1 MTDFQIG
8 ILKLVKSA
16 LTGESVSIPEDFD
29 WEEALTTAKKHQ
41 IIPVIYYGVKYSS
54 LAPPEDTMRI
64 LELATFK
71 SVAFSQNQLYALD
84 CIYKAFDE
92 NGIDYMPLKGA
103 CLKLIYPQPELR
115 LMGDAD
121 ILIRYEQYGKTRPIM
136 TALGFNEVL
145 ESDHELVW
153 DKKEILHAE
162 LHKRLIPSY
171 NKDYY
176 EYYGDGW
183 RFARRGN
190 GCRYDMRDED
200 TYVYLF
206 THYAKHY
213 RDGGIG
219 IRHMTDLYVFSDK
232 HPGLDLGYIERELE
246 KLRLAEFYKNTEHTL
261 KVWFGGE
268 APDNMSDRI
277 TNTIFGSGSY
287 GTHDTHILSAAVK
300 TAGEESS
307 ENAIRKS
314 LFLKRMFPTYSA
326 MASRYKCLKDHP
338 SLLPLMWAVRFLQIP
353 FRRGSI
359 KRNVE
364 SAKITEP
371 DKVIAYRKELEAVG
385 LKFNFKE

>member
-16 LTGESVSIPEDFD
+16 LTGESVSVPESFD

-41 IIPVIYYGVKYSS
+41 IIPLIYYGVKYSS
-54 LAPPEDTMRI
+54 LTPPEDIMRI

-153 DKKEILHAE
+153 DKKGILHAE

-176 EYYGDGW
+176 KYYGDGW

-219 IRHMTDLYVFSDK
+219 IRHMTDFYVFISAK
-232 HPGLDLGYIERELE
+232 PGLDNKKIESALSEMGLS
-246 KLRLAEFYKNTEHTL
+246 EFYKNVMDTAD
-261 KVWFGGE
+261 VWFRGKKST
-268 APDNMSDRI
+268 DMTDFI
-277 TNTIFGSGSY
+277 TEKIFSSGSY
-287 GTHDTHILSAAVK
+287 GTPSAHAVSK
-300 TAGEESS
+300 ETRISG
-307 ENAIRKS
+307 
-314 LFLKRMFPTYSA
+314 
-326 MASRYKCLKDHP
+326 CLKNRLIARIFPPRHSMEQSFP
-338 SLLPLMWAVRFLQIP
+338 ILKKRPALLPLLWAARWFRALI
-353 FRRGSI
+353 FRRENIKSEYGKIKNISGSQI
-359 KRNVE
+359 EEYNE
-364 SAKITEP
+364 
-371 DKVIAYRKELEAVG
+371 ELRYVG
-385 LKFNFKE
+385 LGFDED

>member
-8 ILKLVKSA
+8 ILRLVKSA
-16 LTGESVSIPEDFD
+16 LTGESVSVPESFD

-41 IIPVIYYGVKYSS
+41 IIPLIYYGVKYSS
-54 LAPPEDTMRI
+54 LTPPEDIMRI

-153 DKKEILHAE
+153 DKKGILHAE

-176 EYYGDGW
+176 KYYGDGW

-232 HPGLDLGYIERELE
+232 HPGLDNKKIESALS
-246 KLRLAEFYKNTEHTL
+246 KMGLSEFYKNIMDTAD
-261 KVWFGGE
+261 VWFRGKKST
-268 APDNMSDRI
+268 DMTDFI
-277 TNTIFGSGSY
+277 TEKIFSSGSY
-287 GTHDTHILSAAVK
+287 GTPSAHAVSK
-300 TAGEESS
+300 ETRISG
-307 ENAIRKS
+307 
-314 LFLKRMFPTYSA
+314 
-326 MASRYKCLKDHP
+326 CLKNRLIARIFPPRHSMEQSFP
-338 SLLPLMWAVRFLQIP
+338 ILKKRPALLPLLWAARWFRALI
-353 FRRGSI
+353 FRRENIKSEYGKIKNISGSQI
-359 KRNVE
+359 EEYNE
-364 SAKITEP
+364 
-371 DKVIAYRKELEAVG
+371 ELRYVG
-385 LKFNFKE
+385 LGFDED